1 MSILLVEIII
11 IIFFLI
17 SIILVLFGIYYVKN
31 INNNQINVI
40 ENINNNQINVI
51 ESENINNNQI
61 NVIES
66 ENINNNQINIIEN
79 ISEEQQV
86 TNDNYEQIEDS
97 TIPYAFPT
105 SETQQDFTFI
115 TDYESEEFLDN
126 TDDFSIFSDPMFS
139 DIEKYMNTINN
150 KNKVIESG
158 VEKCLKNCEGNCI
171 EYGVTGIGI
180 CFPSNWIA
188 PTTEQIAE
196 DYDLL

>member
-61 NVIES
+61 N
-66 ENINNNQINIIEN
+66 IIE
-79 ISEEQQV
+79 SEEQQV